1 MKMVLVF
8 DTDDA
13 EGMRSSM
20 KIMQTILRDYSS
32 QWNES
37 DPKFGKIEF
46 IKMLRDLDAYSE
58 IQKDRGHDTTS
69 LRHFKR
75 FTDEV
80 WSQKRDGGY
89 YQTQWKK
96 PQQ

>member
-8 DTDDA
+8 DTDDS
-13 EGMRSSM
+13 EGMQTSM
-20 KIMQTILRDYSS
+20 KIMQTILRDYSN
-32 QWNES
+32 QWNQS

-46 IKMLRDLDAYSE
+46 IKMLRDLDAYNE

-69 LRHFKR
+69 LRHLKR

-80 WSQKRDGGY
+80 WSQKRNGGY

>member
-8 DTDDA
+8 DTDDS
-13 EGMRSSM
+13 EGMRTSM
-20 KIMQTILRDYSS
+20 KMMKTILRDYAT
-32 QWNES
+32 QWDEQ

-46 IKMLRDLDAYSE
+46 IKMLRDVSAYNE
-58 IQKDRGHDTTS
+58 IQEDRGQDITS

-75 FTDEV
+75 FMEEV
-80 WSQKRDGGY
+80 WKQKQNGGY

-96 PQQ
+96 PQE

>member
-13 EGMRSSM
+13 PGMHSSM
-20 KIMQTILRDYSS
+20 KIMQTILRDYAT

-46 IKMLRDLDAYSE
+46 IKMLRDLSAYNE
-58 IQKDRGHDTTS
+58 IQEDRGEDITS

-80 WSQKRDGGY
+80 WKQKQNGGY
-89 YQTQWKK
+89 YKVQWKK
-96 PQQ
+96 PRQ

>member
-8 DTDDA
+8 DTDDKD
-13 EGMRSSM
+13 GMQTSM
-20 KIMQTILRDYSS
+20 KMMKTILRDYAT
-32 QWNES
+32 QWDEH

-80 WSQKRDGGY
+80 WSQKRNGGY
-89 YQTQWKK
+89 YQAQWKK

>member
-8 DTDDA
+8 DTDDKD
-13 EGMRSSM
+13 GMQTSM
-20 KIMQTILRDYSS
+20 KMMKTILRDYST
-32 QWNES
+32 QWDEH

-46 IKMLRDLDAYSE
+46 IKMLRDLDAYNE

-80 WSQKRDGGY
+80 WSQKRNGGY

>member
-8 DTDDA
+8 DTDDR
-13 EGMRSSM
+13 EGMQTSM
-20 KIMQTILRDYSS
+20 KMMKTILRDYAT
-32 QWNES
+32 QWEED

-46 IKMLRDLDAYSE
+46 IKMLRDLDAYNE
-58 IQKDRGHDTTS
+58 IQGDRGHDITS
-69 LRHFKR
+69 LRHFKH

-80 WSQKRDGGY
+80 WSQKRNGGY
-89 YQTQWKK
+89 YQAQWKK

>member
-1 MKMVLVF
+1 MVLVF

-32 QWNES
+32 QWNEI

-46 IKMLRDLDAYSE
+46 IKMLRDFTAYND
-58 IQKDRGHDTTS
+58 IQGDRGQDITS

-75 FTDEV
+75 FTEEA
-80 WSQKRDGGY
+80 WKQKQNGGY

-96 PQQ
+96 PQE

>member
-8 DTDDA
+8 DTDDKD
-13 EGMRSSM
+13 GMRTSM
-20 KIMQTILRDYSS
+20 KMMRTILREYST
-32 QWNES
+32 QWEEN

-46 IKMLRDLDAYSE
+46 IKMLRDLDAYNE
-58 IQKDRGHDTTS
+58 IQKYRGHDTAS

-75 FTDEV
+75 FADEV
-80 WSQKRDGGY
+80 WSQKRNGGY
-89 YQTQWKK
+89 YEAQWKK

>member
-8 DTDDA
+8 DTDDKD
-13 EGMRSSM
+13 GMQTSM
-20 KIMQTILRDYSS
+20 KMMKTILRDYAT
-32 QWNES
+32 QWDEH

-46 IKMLRDLDAYSE
+46 IKMLRDLDAYNE
-58 IQKDRGHDTTS
+58 IQGDRGHDITS

-80 WSQKRDGGY
+80 WSQKRNGGY
-89 YQTQWKK
+89 YQAQWKK

>member
-8 DTDDA
+8 DTDDKD
-13 EGMRSSM
+13 GMQTSM
-20 KIMQTILRDYSS
+20 KMMKTILRDYST
-32 QWNES
+32 QWDEH

-58 IQKDRGHDTTS
+58 IQKYRGHDTTS

-75 FTDEV
+75 FADEV
-80 WSQKRDGGY
+80 WSQKRNGGY
-89 YQTQWKK
+89 YQAQWKK